1 MANIGPLGQF
11 GRLAFGKK
19 LPLCHHIS
27 VVADREGE
35 MHVLLDQQ
43 YRDAGLFQLVMET
56 GGWKGAFIIAALF
69 NVIAALLAIFVLKP
83 MRQRLVTRPDGR
95 AAWVAGARPT

>member
-1 MANIGPLGQF
+1 
-11 GRLAFGKK
+11 
-19 LPLCHHIS
+19 
-27 VVADREGE
+27 

-95 AAWVAGARPT
+95 AAWVAAARPT